1 MKRLLAALVLVAISA
16 GAQQVGD
23 PNFDTSVAHPAFVRR
38 HPRVLFDEA
47 HHNVHRTTTT
57 YKAFADVVTHDGCSV
72 VANDRPFT
80 PELLARA
87 DVLVIAGALGNDN
100 ADDPH
105 AKDAAF
111 TPSEVAARCCCSPI
125 TSRSPAR
132 MPT

>member
-1 MKRLLAALVLVAISA
+1 MRRLLAVLVFVAVA
-16 GAQQVGD
+16 VPLRAQQAGD
-23 PNFDTSVAHPAFVRR
+23 PSFDTRAAHPAFVRR

-57 YKAFADVVTHDGCSV
+57 YKAFADLVTHDGCSV

-87 DVLVIAGALGNDN
+87 DVLVIAGALGNAN
-100 ADDPH
+100 AEDPH

-111 TPSEVAARCCCSPI
+111 TPSEVAAG
-125 TSRSPAR
+125 TEWVAGGGG
-132 MPT
+132 